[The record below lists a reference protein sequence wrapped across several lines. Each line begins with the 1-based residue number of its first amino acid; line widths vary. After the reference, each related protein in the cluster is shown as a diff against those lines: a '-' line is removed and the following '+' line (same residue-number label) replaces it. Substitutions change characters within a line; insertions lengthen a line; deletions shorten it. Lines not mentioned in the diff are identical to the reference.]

1 MKKIGFFLGPG
12 LLLGMLLL
20 PAPAALSIEAWRV
33 LALSALVLV
42 WWITEAVPIAV
53 TSLLPMV
60 GLPLLGIGDMKAAA
74 TPYASPI
81 VYLFMG
87 GFMLALS
94 LEKWHLHRRI
104 ALNIVKLT
112 GTNANGIILGF
123 LLATAFLSMWISNT
137 ATAIMMLPIA
147 LSVVD
152 LLTRGAKHYPP
163 EHIRAFAVSMMLVVA
178 YGASIGGTAT
188 IIGTPPNVVFA
199 GFIRENYQVE
209 VTFLQWMAVGTPF
222 AIGLLIATYFMLVH
236 LIFPNRLGKFEGATE
251 LIESEVAALG
261 TPTRAERLTFLVFVC
276 TAGAWIFREPINQ
289 VLPFR
294 IGDEEIAILAMLALF
309 VIPVNWKKQEF
320 LLEWKDTEKLPWG
333 ILLLFGGGLSLA
345 GALKD
350 VGLIDLI
357 GNQFKDA
364 SVAGF
369 WIILGLS
376 TVSLYLTEVM
386 SNVALVT
393 VFLPVVGG
401 VAVGMGIPPVMM
413 CVPVTLAASCAFML
427 PMGTPPNA
435 IVFASGHI
443 RITDMVRAG
452 FWLNLITVI
461 FTALL
466 AQWLLPLVFGA

>member
-33 LALSALVLV
+33 LALSALILV

-178 YGASIGGTAT
+178 YGANIGGTAT

-199 GFIRENYQVE
+199 GFIRENYEIE

-222 AIGLLIATYFMLVH
+222 AVCLLIATYIMLVYFM
-236 LIFPNRLGKFEGATE
+236 FPNHLGKFEGAAE
-251 LIESEVAALG
+251 LIESEVEALG
-261 TPTRAERLTFLVFVC
+261 APSRAERLTFVVFIF
-276 TAGAWIFREPINQ
+276 TAGAWIFRELINR

-294 IGDEEIAILAMLALF
+294 LGDEEIAILATLALF

-345 GALKD
+345 AALKD

-376 TVSLYLTEVM
+376 AVSLYLTEVM

-401 VAVGMGIPPVMM
+401 VAVGMGIPPMMM